1 MHVVPV
7 WRRFVN
13 VLFHILRRVGLARLF
28 GWRGRLSGGGKWH
41 DRGSHDEVSRNPPNR
56 VPSRASTSGKT
67 GIDRVIGRALSA
79 IQNSRPSRIN
89 EPDKA
94 PRVSTSFF
102 GIIVF
107 GAIVLLTGIGGLG
120 VWAATARLDSAV
132 VAPGKVAVESN
143 RKEIQHLQGGIVKQ
157 ILVRNAQPVKQGDL
171 LVVLDRTQA
180 KASIDGTRERYFRA
194 LALEARLLAERDG
207 GGAIM
212 FPDIII
218 RNQSDPTVRTIMTDQ
233 AWQFQERKGSLDN
246 RIGILEAQ
254 IAQQEEL
261 IAGTRE
267 QVEWLDAQILS
278 YDAEIDAVR
287 PAAQKGFYAR
297 NRLAALERS
306 RTEVFGRKA
315 QARSTIARTEKSIGE
330 AQIEILQLRQE
341 FVENVAE
348 QLRQAR
354 LTLADARE
362 RHTIAADIYD
372 RVELRAPQDGI
383 IQNLT
388 VHTLGGV
395 VRPGETIM
403 EIVPVDDN
411 LIINA
416 RISPLDV
423 DSLRTGMEAEVRF
436 SSFTGDEVPTIFGRV
451 EWISADIVSDDMA
464 REEYFL
470 SKIVVDE
477 DSVPERIAE
486 ALTPGMPGDV
496 IIATGERTTLDYLIQ
511 PLENRLIKAMRE
523 E

>member
-1 MHVVPV
+1 M
-7 WRRFVN
+7 N
-13 VLFHILRRVGLARLF
+13 A
-28 GWRGRLSGGGKWH
+28 
-41 DRGSHDEVSRNPPNR
+41 
-56 VPSRASTSGKT
+56 A
-67 GIDRVIGRALSA
+67 
-79 IQNSRPSRIN
+79 
-89 EPDKA
+89 DKA
-94 PRVSTSFF
+94 PRVSTGYF
-102 GIIVF
+102 GILVF
-107 GAIVLLTGIGGLG
+107 GAIVLLIGIGGLG

-143 RKEIQHLQGGIVKQ
+143 RKEIQHLQGGIVKE

-180 KASIDGTRERYFRA
+180 KANIDGTRERYFHA

-207 GGAIM
+207 DDAIN
-212 FPDIII
+212 FPDVILGN
-218 RNQSDPTVRTIMTDQ
+218 RSDPAVQTVMTDQ
-233 AWQFQERKGSLDN
+233 EWQFRERKASIGN
-246 RIGILEAQ
+246 RIDILEAQ

-267 QVEWLDAQILS
+267 QVQWLDAQILS
-278 YDAEIDAVR
+278 YDAEIEAVR
-287 PAAQKGFYAR
+287 PAAEKGFYAK

-306 RTEVFGRKA
+306 RTEVLGRKA
-315 QARSTIARTEKSIGE
+315 KARSTIARTERSIGE
-330 AQIEILQLRQE
+330 AKIEILQLRQE

-451 EWISADIVSDDMA
+451 EWISADIVIDDVA

-477 DSVPERIAE
+477 DSVPERVAE